1 MTRTIRTPAIAALL
15 GLTMLGGCAKWS
27 TAYRS
32 GNVAPDR
39 PSVVTVDAKQRHLLM
54 VPNYELDANGKV
66 TKVSGMRVCAEAA
79 PDVFSALAASG
90 KLDIGV
96 DAKSA
101 AQVNLGAAAAATETA
116 AAIRRTQTVNLA
128 RESFYRT
135 CERYLSGALEKSAF
149 GVQAARDYR
158 QAIAM
163 LAIEQLTGV
172 VHGPATIIGPGTTN
186 AQGQQGRNAAL
197 EDSKTELAD
206 AAAAEKRANTAKDAA
221 CKDAEGGDEKCAE
234 ATRLAT
240 EATTRT
246 SAASEKYDKAQKT
259 SGPSGTSGSASTGG
273 ITVSSDNSTSTT
285 QPENV
290 AAVAVA
296 VTSIVREVMRT
307 DESLMFCLQLLQSKS
322 ASDGNSL
329 YNRKVFD
336 GRKSNGANSL
346 VDACLQ
352 AIGRKA
358 VSEAAEL
365 IPANKAR
372 FDSVNDINTEMLFI
386 LGSIKL
392 EKFSAASKILRDN
405 LDKGLCLTAD
415 NKPQDKADCIAA
427 LATPGAL
434 SGINIEK
441 TLSNWPIVKE
451 KLIELSEREQ

>member
-54 VPNYELDANGKV
+54 VPNYKVDANGRV
-66 TKVSGMRVCAEAA
+66 SVDSGMRVCAEAA

-101 AQVNLGAAAAATETA
+101 AQVNLGAAAAASETA

-135 CERYLSGALEKSAF
+135 CERYLSGAIGPTAF

-172 VHGPATIIGPGTTN
+172 VHGPVTIIGPGTTS
-186 AQGQQGRNAAL
+186 AEGRQGGNAAL
-197 EDSKTELAD
+197 EKAKTELAD
-206 AAAAEKRANTAKDAA
+206 AAAAEKRANAAKESA
-221 CKDAEGGDEKCAE
+221 CKDAKEDDEKCTE
-234 ATRLAT
+234 ATQSAT
-240 EATTRT
+240 EATKR
-246 SAASEKYDKAQKT
+246 ASDASKEYDEALKQG
-259 SGPSGTSGSASTGG
+259 SGSGSSGSASTGA
-273 ITVSSDNSTSTT
+273 ITISSDNSTSTT

-290 AAVAVA
+290 AAVAIA
-296 VTSIVREVMRT
+296 VNSIVQEVMRT
-307 DESLMFCLQLLQSKS
+307 DETLMFCLQLLQSEQV
-322 ASDGNSL
+322 SDPNSP
-329 YNRKVFD
+329 YNRTVFEKD
-336 GRKSNGANSL
+336 KSNGANSL
-346 VDACLQ
+346 VDVCIQ
-352 AIGRKA
+352 AIGKKA
-358 VSEAAEL
+358 LSEAAEL

-372 FDSVNDINTEMLFI
+372 FDAVTNIRIEMISL
-386 LGSIKL
+386 LGSIKSA
-392 EKFSAASKILRDN
+392 KFADAGNALRKN
-405 LDKGLCLTAD
+405 LDKGICLTAD
-415 NKPQDKADCIAA
+415 NKPATKSDCITA
-427 LATPGAL
+427 LASPGAL
-434 SGINIEK
+434 AGINIEK
-441 TLSNWPIVKE
+441 IQANWPTVKE
-451 KLIELSEREQ
+451 KLVELSKTE